1 MDSAFDF
8 YSGKELRAEDA
19 EELRKRSKNDT
30 PKRRLMPFACTE
42 CGDDAS
48 LVSGSGNLRPHF
60 RHATPHVRADPCS
73 LRVIEA
79 DSTKRAHKK
88 FIKDY
93 DNMEEIEVLLRA
105 INKQVIHYLSKARD
119 FFGGDEEVY
128 HRVKKNGQH
137 IIFERE
143 SIWWE
148 CITEMRDLHLQT
160 FRDSKRH
167 INEVFFKTLL
177 HQGKMKPHETE
188 YKTTIFHQIF
198 FIAVSSAAK
207 LTEKKLKFSPD
218 NLPLKELQKT
228 IHNFDFFKDIDSED
242 FKKKDNQNV
251 DDCRKVFEINIGNS
265 TILNFSDMARLL
277 IAERFTKIILELDIL
292 EFLLNPE
299 KFFKKNDVGFVYLLK
314 APPWEVDLSPS
325 NKGGNP
331 IVKVGQTQRLPDDRA
346 NELSQ
351 GMLWDKWKVIY
362 FRCTQYFT
370 QVEKNVLKIL
380 KDEGYSVAKNEYFDV
395 PRGKAIKLINTTT
408 EKFENEGLKR
418 TK

>member
-1 MDSAFDF
+1 LDSAFDF

-30 PKRRLMPFACTE
+30 QKVRLIPFACTE

-79 DSTKRAHKK
+79 DSRKRVHKK

-93 DNMEEIEVLLRA
+93 DNMKEKEVLLRA
-105 INKQVIHYLSKARD
+105 INKSVIHYLSEARD
-119 FFGGDEEVY
+119 FFGGDKNVY
-128 HRVKKNGQH
+128 FRVKESGH
-137 IIFERE
+137 SIIFKKEM
-143 SIWWE
+143 IWKD
-148 CITEMRDLHLQT
+148 CLTQMRDFHVQT

-177 HQGKMKPHETE
+177 HEGKMKPHETE
-188 YKTTIFHQIF
+188 YKSTIFHQIF

-207 LTEKKLKFSPD
+207 LTEKKIKYFPHI
-218 NLPLKELQKT
+218 LPLKELQKT

-242 FKKKDNQNV
+242 FFKDDKQNV
-251 DDCRKVFEINIGNS
+251 DDCRKVFEKNIGNS

-292 EFLLNPE
+292 GFLLNPE
-299 KFFKKNDVGFVYLLK
+299 EFYKKNDVGFVYLLK
-314 APPWEVDLSPS
+314 APPWAVDLSPS
-325 NKGGNP
+325 NKGGKP
-331 IVKVGQTQRLPDDRA
+331 VVKVGQTQRLPEDRA

-351 GMLWDKWKVIY
+351 GLLWDKYEVIY

-395 PRGKAIKLINTTT
+395 PRGKAIKLINNTID
-408 EKFENEGLKR
+408 KFENEGLKR